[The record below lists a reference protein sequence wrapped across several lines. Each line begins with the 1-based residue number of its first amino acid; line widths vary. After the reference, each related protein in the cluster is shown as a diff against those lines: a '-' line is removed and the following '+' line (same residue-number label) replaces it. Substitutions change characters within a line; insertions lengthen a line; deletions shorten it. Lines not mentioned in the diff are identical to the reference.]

1 MWAASWISS
10 AASSSEV
17 VDIGGADRGGHRF
30 DDLPVAQLAGLGH
43 AQELKA
49 VERLVLTTEV
59 GLHHLGGLALGLAPS
74 FSSSGVRS
82 GISSTAGTDRR
93 PRRHR

>member
-1 MWAASWISS
+1 VWAASWISS

-17 VDIGGADRGGHRF
+17 VDIGGADRGGHLF

-59 GLHHLGGLALGLAPS
+59 
-74 FSSSGVRS
+74 VCI
-82 GISSTAGTDRR
+82 ISVASPLVSRR
-93 PRRHR
+93 ASRPAA